1 MAGWVSQNGLDKQNF
16 IDTYHSPETQAK
28 LAAARDMTRSYEIK
42 GVPSVVVDGKFL
54 SSARLAGGT
63 RELIRIIEHLLELAR
78 KERWN

>member
-1 MAGWVSQNGLDKQNF
+1 
-16 IDTYHSPETQAK
+16 
-28 LAAARDMTRSYEIK
+28 MTRSYEIK